1 MSDKNKQAAEVGEV
15 TESATQAQ
23 PKKTRIVW
31 ECQVCGYVETRYPE
45 GLPDDYRCPI
55 CNAKP
60 KKFKRLEVEA

>member
-1 MSDKNKQAAEVGEV
+1 MSHNNDQESPLEVIQEDY
-15 TESATQAQ
+15 
-23 PKKTRIVW
+23 KKTRVVW

-60 KKFKRLEVEA
+60 KKFKRKVVEA